1 VEPANWAPAHCA
13 ALRTYAAKNLSYSEI
28 ADAINLKF
36 GTNYSRSAV
45 LGRARRMGLC
55 DVSPPKASPPQAPV
69 SPVSAIS
76 ATLPCAEQ
84 RTPRLVRIPDFAR
97 TEAAPLRCA
106 DVNPRHVA
114 LIDLGRS
121 DCRYPYGGDA
131 EGEPITFCG
140 RPRRKGAGYC
150 TPHFHL
156 TRNPDIETDLMK
168 RTRLRLVAAV

>member
-55 DVSPPKASPPQAPV
+55 DTSPTPASWRGPV

-76 ATLPCAEQ
+76 ATLQRAEQ
-84 RTPRLVRIPDFAR
+84 RTPRLVRVPDFAR
-97 TEAAPLRCA
+97 TEAGPARCA

-114 LIDLGRS
+114 LIDLGRG

-131 EGEPITFCG
+131 EDEPITFCG
-140 RPRRKGAGYC
+140 RPRRKGSSYC

-156 TRNPDIETDLMK
+156 TRNPDIGAEPPV
-168 RTRLRLVAAV
+168 TRKLRSAVAV